1 MGFLV
6 AFCRKMYLTNY
17 TNKLQVKLNDIT
29 TQKLNLT
36 DTISQLVSE
45 ISDIG
50 NTDSPAVKQLEARR
64 VELENLDRQ
73 LDMRMQKIQTQLQA
87 ATTELQSAD
96 QALQNG
102 IQKSFTY
109 SAG

>member
-6 AFCRKMYLTNY
+6 AFCRKMYLINY

-50 NTDSPAVKQLEARR
+50 NSDSPAVKQLESRR

-87 ATTELQSAD
+87 ANTELQSTD
-96 QALQNG
+96 QAVQNG
-102 IQKSFTY
+102 IKSTFSYT
-109 SAG
+109 GG

>member
-6 AFCRKMYLTNY
+6 AFCRKMYLINY

-50 NTDSPAVKQLEARR
+50 NSDSPAVKQLEARR

-87 ATTELQSAD
+87 ANTELQSTD
-96 QALQNG
+96 QAVQNG
-102 IQKSFTY
+102 IKSTFSYT
-109 SAG
+109 GG

>member
-1 MGFLV
+1 MGVLV
-6 AFCRKMYLTNY
+6 AFCRKMYLINY

-50 NTDSPAVKQLEARR
+50 NSDSPAVKQLEARR

-87 ATTELQSAD
+87 ANTELQSTD

-102 IQKSFTY
+102 IKSTFSYT
-109 SAG
+109 GG